1 MSVVANAW
9 WLVEYTLSQGNEPL
23 GQFALHVVAPS
34 RELAMY
40 RAKELIFDK
49 CLAGPQYDGRSFQI
63 NRVEPLSDK
72 HAAYTADSAVSWW
85 SLGYSLHREDRL
97 IGIGDLLARD
107 RSWRRAEA
115 TLSAILSARYSAPEV
130 LVETGVPVSVELPWR
145 QSDAQQATQ
154 ASNERRERIATAV
167 LSGLLASGRLGVDPG
182 ETSMADRAQDAVQ
195 WADALI
201 AELDKP
207 QGETK

>member
-1 MSVVANAW
+1 MRSTRTIDISTGLFVMLGL
-9 WLVEYTLSQGNEPL
+9 LVGNSL
-23 GQFALHVVAPS
+23 RLLRDADA
-34 RELAMY
+34 AMY

-130 LVETGVPVSVELPWR
+130 LVETGVPVSVWLTPF
-145 QSDAQQATQ
+145 T
-154 ASNERRERIATAV
+154 
-167 LSGLLASGRLGVDPG
+167 
-182 ETSMADRAQDAVQ
+182 
-195 WADALI
+195 
-201 AELDKP
+201 
-207 QGETK
+207 